1 MLGSMMEATKGSF
14 ALKPD
19 GNLMANGAFV
29 TMPVR
34 FSGTID
40 DRRIDMKGVDLFE
53 VKEGRIVGVW
63 LFSDDQLLE
72 DKFWGA

>member
-19 GNLMANGAFV
+19 ENIMDNGAFV

-53 VKEGRIVGVW
+53 VKDGKIMGVW
-63 LFSDDQLLE
+63 LFSDDQELE
-72 DKFWGA
+72 DQFWGA